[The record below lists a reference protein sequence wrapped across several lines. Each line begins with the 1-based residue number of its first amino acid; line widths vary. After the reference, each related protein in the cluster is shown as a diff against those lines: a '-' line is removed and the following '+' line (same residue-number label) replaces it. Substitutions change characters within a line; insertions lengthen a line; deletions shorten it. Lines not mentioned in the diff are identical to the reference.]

1 MTKLRTSSLKIGRV
15 VNQILSKILPTY
27 PIVAEKGTQYP
38 FAVYRR
44 TGLQTANTKD
54 IYNTV
59 EYATVEIIVAATTY
73 NESLKYAQDVKVQL
87 ENQRGISESAKEE
100 DIKITDVFL
109 TSASEDFVNDAYIQ
123 YMTFVIH
130 IEGEHGYR

>member
-15 VNQILSKILPTY
+15 VNQILSNILPTY

-38 FAVYRR
+38 FAVYKR

-54 IYNTV
+54 IFNIA
-59 EYATVEIIVAATTY
+59 EYATVEVIVAATTY
-73 NESLKYAQDVKVQL
+73 NEALKYAQDVKIRL
-87 ENQRGISESAKEE
+87 ENQRGFSESAKEE

-109 TSASEDFVNDAYIQ
+109 TNASEDFVNDAYIQ
-123 YMTFVIH
+123 YMTFVFH

>member
-15 VNQILSKILPTY
+15 VNQILSNILPTY

-73 NESLKYAQDVKVQL
+73 NESLKYAQDVKIRL
-87 ENQRGISESAKEE
+87 ENQRGFSESAKEE

-109 TSASEDFVNDAYIQ
+109 TGASEDFVNDAYVQ
-123 YMTFVIH
+123 YMTFVFH

>member
-1 MTKLRTSSLKIGRV
+1 M
-15 VNQILSKILPTY
+15 
-27 PIVAEKGTQYP
+27 
-38 FAVYRR
+38 
-44 TGLQTANTKD
+44 
-54 IYNTV
+54 

-73 NESLKYAQDVKVQL
+73 NEALKYAQDVKVHL
-87 ENQRGISESAKEE
+87 ENQRGFSESAKEE

-109 TSASEDFVNDAYIQ
+109 TGASEDFVNDAYIQ